1 MFFVTKIA
9 TYLLTFLYMNHL
21 CYVWC
26 CCWLKGNW
34 VFLEMLLKR
43 NSSVSRQVWR
53 NGSPN
58 LSLNRSRHRTCIG
71 ALFERTSRNSN
82 SGSVIPAQK
91 WILLLDC
98 AKKHNVS
105 VFARHKLD
113 EKINNGRH
121 IRVAF
126 VSVSKRVFVRNY
138 SCFHSFDV
146 CDDSLII
153 IFTVID
159 VCIDVHV

>member
-1 MFFVTKIA
+1 MLHMML
-9 TYLLTFLYMNHL
+9 LLTQGQLSIF
-21 CYVWC
+21 
-26 CCWLKGNW
+26 GNAIKTK
-34 VFLEMLLKR
+34 LKR
-43 NSSVSRQVWR
+43 VASSLKKR
-53 NGSPN
+53 PN
-58 LSLNRSRHRTCIG
+58 LSLSRSRHRTCIG

-105 VFARHKLD
+105 FFARHKLD

-138 SCFHSFDV
+138 SYVFIV
-146 CDDSLII
+146 LMAVM
-153 IFTVID
+153 TL
-159 VCIDVHV
+159 